1 MAADGT
7 ALAIRHETL
16 LIRMAMK
23 TASVRQLR
31 TEFPKV
37 RDMIEREGEVVVTE
51 RGQAAYIIKPYRA
64 PRKTPKA
71 AAFDYYARLIRR
83 MPKPIS
89 AEASRR
95 MDAARD
101 DR

>member
-1 MAADGT
+1 MF
-7 ALAIRHETL
+7 HHV
-16 LIRMAMK
+16 MK

-37 RDMIEREGEVVVTE
+37 RAMIEREGEVVVTE
-51 RGQAAYIIKPYRA
+51 RGQAAYIIKPYQA
-64 PRKTPKA
+64 PKKKA
-71 AAFDYYARLIRR
+71 KAEPFDYYARLIKR

-89 AEASRR
+89 AKASRA
-95 MDAARD
+95 MDADRD

>member
-1 MAADGT
+1 
-7 ALAIRHETL
+7 
-16 LIRMAMK
+16 MK

-37 RDMIEREGEVVVTE
+37 RAIIEREGEIVVTE
-51 RGQAAYIIKPYRA
+51 RGQAAYIIKPYTA
-64 PRKTPKA
+64 PKKKLRKPRRI
-71 AAFDYYARLIRR
+71 DYYARLLGY

-89 AEASRR
+89 AGASRA
-95 MDAARD
+95 MEADRD

>member
-1 MAADGT
+1 MF
-7 ALAIRHETL
+7 HHV
-16 LIRMAMK
+16 MK

-37 RDMIEREGEVVVTE
+37 RDIIEREGEVVVTE
-51 RGQAAYIIKPYRA
+51 RGQAAYVIRPYTAPKKKTKAKP
-64 PRKTPKA
+64 
-71 AAFDYYARLIRR
+71 FDYYARLIKR

-89 AEASRR
+89 PEASRA
-95 MDAARD
+95 MEADRD